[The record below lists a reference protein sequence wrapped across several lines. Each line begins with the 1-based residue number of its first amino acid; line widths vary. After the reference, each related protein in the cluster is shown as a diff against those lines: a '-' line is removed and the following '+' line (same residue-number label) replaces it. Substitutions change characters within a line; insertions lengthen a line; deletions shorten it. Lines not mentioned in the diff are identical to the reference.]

1 MSLKPPPLRTVEGRR
16 ESDLDQVAWLW
27 LGRLQGQPAPA
38 LREAFEAWLYAAPEH
53 VDAYTRAEDL
63 WRMTQPGASRL
74 AVEESDQLDALLARM
89 DAPPRRRAGRWGAV
103 LAMAA
108 SLLLVVWAGGWH
120 PLDRLDDLGAD
131 HVTAAGEVRD
141 VTLADG
147 SVLTLDADSAVA
159 IHYGAQVR
167 EVELRR
173 GAAFFSVTP
182 GQVPFVVTANGGEA
196 RVLGTRFEV
205 RLRPAGAR
213 VTVEQGR
220 VGVRAHPGDVQ
231 QVLGAGQQV
240 HFADSRTGTVEAVDA
255 PAQLSWREG
264 RLTFYRAPLG
274 EVLVEL
280 DRYYP
285 GRIVLL
291 DRDLASQRIS
301 GSFPSNDPAAVL
313 ASLQAVVGFKQD
325 ELLGRVMILR

>member
-1 MSLKPPPLRTVEGRR
+1 MSLKSPLRVVESGR
-16 ESDLDQVAWLW
+16 EPDLDQVAWLW
-27 LGRLQGQPAPA
+27 LGRLQGQPQPA
-38 LREAFEAWLYAAPEH
+38 LRAEFEAWLYAAPEH
-53 VDAYTRAEDL
+53 VDAYARAEDL
-63 WRMTQPGASRL
+63 WRMTRPGASRL
-74 AVEESDQLDALLARM
+74 AVDEAEELDALLARM
-89 DAPPRRRAGRWGAV
+89 DAPQRRRMGRWSAAFG
-103 LAMAA
+103 LAA
-108 SLLLVVWAGGWH
+108 SLLLAVWIGGWQ

-131 HVTAAGEVRD
+131 YVSTAGEMRD

-159 IHYGAQVR
+159 VHYGAHAR

-173 GAAFFSVTP
+173 GAAFFKVTP
-182 GQVPFVVTANGGEA
+182 GQIPFVVTANGGEA

-220 VGVRAHPGDVQ
+220 VGVRAKLDGVQ

-240 HFADSRTGTVEAVDA
+240 AFADGQAGTVETVDA
-255 PAQLSWREG
+255 SAQLSWREG
-264 RLTFYRAPLG
+264 RLTFYRTPLG
-274 EVLVEL
+274 EVLGDL

-285 GRIVLL
+285 GRILLL
-291 DRDLASQRIS
+291 DKDLAGKRIS

-313 ASLQAVVGFKQD
+313 ASLQAVVGFEQH

>member
-1 MSLKPPPLRTVEGRR
+1 MSLKPLHAVESER
-16 ESDLDQVAWLW
+16 EPDLDQVAWLW

-38 LREAFEAWLYAAPEH
+38 LREEFETWLYASPEH
-53 VDAYTRAEDL
+53 VDAYTRAQDL
-63 WRMTQPGASRL
+63 WRMTQPGAARL
-74 AVEESDQLDALLARM
+74 AVDEAQELDALLARM
-89 DAPPRRRAGRWGAV
+89 DAAPPRRHSSRWAAA

-108 SLLLVVWAGGWH
+108 SLLLVAWAGGWQ
-120 PLDRLDDLGAD
+120 PPDLGAD
-131 HVTAAGEVRD
+131 YASAAGEVRE

-159 IHYGAQVR
+159 VRYGAHAR

-173 GAAFFSVTP
+173 GAVFFKVTP
-182 GQVPFVVTANGGEA
+182 GQIPFVVTAQGGEA

-220 VGVRAHPGDVQ
+220 VGVRARVDGTQ

-240 HFADSRTGTVEAVDA
+240 AFANGEAGAVESVDTA
-255 PAQLSWREG
+255 AQLSWREG
-264 RLTFYRAPLG
+264 RLSFYRAPLG
-274 EVLVEL
+274 EVLAEL

-285 GRIVLL
+285 GRILLL
-291 DRDLASQRIS
+291 DQELAATRIS
-301 GSFPSNDPAAVL
+301 GSFPGNDPAAVL
-313 ASLQAVVGFKQD
+313 ASLKAVVGFEQD
-325 ELLGRVMILR
+325 EWLGRVIILR

>member
-1 MSLKPPPLRTVEGRR
+1 MSLKQTPLRAVDAGD

-27 LGRLQGQPAPA
+27 LGRLQGEPEPA
-38 LREAFEAWLYAAPEH
+38 LRREFEAWLYAAPEH
-53 VDAYTRAEDL
+53 VDAYTRAQDL
-63 WRMTQPGASRL
+63 WRLTQPGAARL
-74 AVEESDQLDALLARM
+74 AEEEAAGLDALLARM
-89 DAPPRRRAGRWGAV
+89 DTAPRRRIGRWSAA

-108 SLLLVVWAGGWH
+108 SLLLVIWVGGWQ
-120 PLDRLDDLGAD
+120 PQNLLDDLGAD
-131 HVTAAGEVRD
+131 HVSAPGEVRD
-141 VTLADG
+141 VVLADG

-159 IHYGAQVR
+159 VHYGGRARQ
-167 EVELRR
+167 VELRR
-173 GAAFFSVTP
+173 GAAFFKVTP

-220 VGVRAHPGDVQ
+220 VGVRAQPNGAQ

-240 HFADSRTGTVEAVDA
+240 AFTDGQAGAVEKVDA
-255 PAQLSWREG
+255 QTQLSWREG
-264 RLTFYRAPLG
+264 RLTFYRIPLG
-274 EVLVEL
+274 EVLAEL

-291 DRDLASQRIS
+291 NGDLAGKRIS
-301 GSFPSNDPAAVL
+301 GSFPSNDPSAVL
-313 ASLQAVVGFKQD
+313 ASLKAVVGFEQH

>member
-1 MSLKPPPLRTVEGRR
+1 MSLKPPPLRAVDDGR
-16 ESDLDQVAWLW
+16 EPDLDQVAWLW
-27 LGRLQGQPAPA
+27 LGRLQGESEPA
-38 LREAFEAWLYAAPEH
+38 LRREFEVWLHAAPEH
-53 VDAYTRAEDL
+53 VDAYTRAQDL
-63 WRMTQPGASRL
+63 WRLTQPGAARL
-74 AVEESDQLDALLARM
+74 AEEDAAGLDALLARM
-89 DAPPRRRAGRWGAV
+89 DAAPRRRIGRWGAA

-108 SLLLVVWAGGWH
+108 SLLLAAWVGGWQ
-120 PLDRLDDLGAD
+120 PQNLLDDLGAD
-131 HVTAAGEVRD
+131 YVSAPGEVRD
-141 VTLADG
+141 VALADG

-159 IHYGAQVR
+159 VHYGAHARQ
-167 EVELRR
+167 VELRR
-173 GAAFFSVTP
+173 GAAFFKVSP

-205 RLRPAGAR
+205 RLRPDGAR

-220 VGVRAHPGDVQ
+220 VGVRAHSDGAQ

-240 HFADSRTGTVEAVDA
+240 AFADGVAGAVERVDV

-264 RLTFYRAPLG
+264 RLTFYRTPLS
-274 EVLVEL
+274 EVLAEL

-291 DRDLASQRIS
+291 DDELAGKRIS
-301 GSFPSNDPAAVL
+301 GSFPSHDPVAVL
-313 ASLQAVVGFKQD
+313 ASLKAVVGFEQD